1 MPINSSNS
9 MTRRSRQSGTTLMEV
24 LVSLLILS
32 FGMLGMAGVQ
42 GVSLRGNQAAYYRTM
57 ATTLSVDV
65 VERMRA
71 NISAVDDG
79 DYDDV
84 VGAATANCFA
94 AVGCTGA
101 QLAAQ
106 DIFDWS
112 ATVAATL
119 PLGASAVCLDST
131 PTDGTAAANA
141 CDGAGSI
148 YAIKLWW
155 DDDRDGTADQV
166 FRTTFQPL

>member
-1 MPINSSNS
+1 MPLRQSNSS
-9 MTRRSRQSGTTLMEV
+9 TRLSRASGSSLIEV
-24 LVSLLILS
+24 LVSLLVLS

-57 ATTLSVDV
+57 ATTFSADII
-65 VERMRA
+65 ERMRA
-71 NISAVDDG
+71 NISAVEGG

-84 VGAATANCFA
+84 AGAATASCFTA
-94 AVGCTGA
+94 AGCSDV

-106 DIFDWS
+106 DVLDWS
-112 ATVAATL
+112 ATVAAGF
-119 PLGASAVCLDST
+119 PLAASVVCIDST
-131 PTDGTAAANA
+131 PADGTPGATA
-141 CDGAGSI
+141 CDGIGSI

-155 DDDRDGTADQV
+155 DDDRNGVADQN

>member
-1 MPINSSNS
+1 MSLVKNRPIA
-9 MTRRSRQSGTTLMEV
+9 RLSRQSGTTLMEV
-24 LVSLLILS
+24 LVSLLVLS

-57 ATTLSVDV
+57 ATTLSTDM

-71 NISAVDDG
+71 NIVGVGAG
-79 DYDDV
+79 NYDDV
-84 VGAATANCFA
+84 VGAATASCFTA
-94 AVGCTGA
+94 AGCTSA
-101 QLAAQ
+101 QMAAQ
-106 DIFDWS
+106 DILDWTAS
-112 ATVAATL
+112 VAAAL
-119 PLGASAVCLDST
+119 PGGASVVCLDAT

-141 CDGAGSI
+141 CDGTGSI

-155 DDDRDGTADQV
+155 DDNRNGTADQV

>member
-1 MPINSSNS
+1 MSLRQHNSNGFLSFQAGS
-9 MTRRSRQSGTTLMEV
+9 TLIEV
-24 LVSLLILS
+24 LVSLLVLS

-42 GVSLRGNQAAYYRTM
+42 AVSLRGNQASYFRTI
-57 ATTLSVDV
+57 ATTLSVDM

-71 NISAVDDG
+71 NIVGVADG
-79 DYDDV
+79 DYDDAT
-84 VGAATANCFA
+84 GAATANCFTA
-94 AVGCTGA
+94 IGCSSA
-101 QLAAQ
+101 QMATQ
-106 DIFDWS
+106 DILDWS
-112 ATVAATL
+112 ATVTATL
-119 PLGASAVCLDST
+119 PLGASVVCLDST

-155 DDDRDGTADQV
+155 DDDRNGTADQA

>member
-1 MPINSSNS
+1 MPLRQVKANS
-9 MTRRSRQSGTTLMEV
+9 RLSRASGSTLIEV
-24 LVSLLILS
+24 LVSLLVLS

-42 GVSLRGNQAAYYRTM
+42 VVSLRGNQAAYFRTM
-57 ATTLSVDV
+57 ATTYSVDII
-65 VERMRA
+65 ERMRA
-71 NISAVDDG
+71 NISAEEG
-79 DYDDV
+79 GGYDDV
-84 VGAATANCFA
+84 AGAATASCFA
-94 AVGCTGA
+94 AVGCSDL

-106 DIFDWS
+106 DILDWS
-112 ATVAATL
+112 ATVAVGF
-119 PLGASAVCLDST
+119 PLGASVVCLDST

-155 DDDRDGTADQV
+155 EDDRDGTADQG

>member
-1 MPINSSNS
+1 MSLRRHKSNGFLS
-9 MTRRSRQSGTTLMEV
+9 ALAGSTLIEV
-24 LVSLLILS
+24 LVSLLVLS

-42 GVSLRGNQAAYYRTM
+42 AVSLRGNLAAYYRTM
-57 ATTLSVDV
+57 ATTQSVDI

-71 NISAVDDG
+71 NIVGVADG
-79 DYDDV
+79 DYDDAG
-84 VGAATANCFA
+84 GAATANCFTA
-94 AVGCTGA
+94 IGCSSA
-101 QLAAQ
+101 QMAAQ

-112 ATVAATL
+112 ATVTATL
-119 PLGASAVCLDST
+119 PLGGSVICLDST
-131 PTDGTAAANA
+131 PTDGTPEATA

-155 DDDRDGTADQV
+155 DDDRNGTADQA